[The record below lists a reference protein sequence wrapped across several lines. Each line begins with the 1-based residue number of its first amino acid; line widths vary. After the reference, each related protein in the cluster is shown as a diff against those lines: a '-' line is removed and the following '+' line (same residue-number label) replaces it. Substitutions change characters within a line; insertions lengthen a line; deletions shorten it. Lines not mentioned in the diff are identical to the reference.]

1 MTTVTRDH
9 LNEAL
14 RSALEANANPAMAAA
29 DWLARDVDPTHTS
42 AVSLLTDPDVS
53 LANLNSAKSAYKTMR
68 IVGETSADRQVG
80 AHLYAATIAAALVHH
95 RRRISRQ
102 SNNALR
108 RGLQSL
114 VADGRI
120 PESLR
125 ELAARALTRIGDRE

>member
-53 LANLNSAKSAYKTMR
+53 LANLNSLAANREAILRDYL
-68 IVGETSADRQVG
+68 ADRQWAVSG
-80 AHLYAATIAAALVHH
+80 EGPLNETFLLPPPADRSKLA
-95 RRRISRQ
+95 RIVDL
-102 SNNALR
+102 LR
-108 RGLQSL
+108 RQGLHTK
-114 VADGRI
+114 
-120 PESLR
+120 E
-125 ELAARALTRIGDRE
+125 